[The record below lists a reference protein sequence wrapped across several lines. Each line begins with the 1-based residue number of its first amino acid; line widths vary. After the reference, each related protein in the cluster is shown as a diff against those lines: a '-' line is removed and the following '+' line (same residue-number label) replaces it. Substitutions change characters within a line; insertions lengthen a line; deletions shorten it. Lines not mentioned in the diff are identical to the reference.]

1 MTDTLEAWRQSPAME
16 RLQLATRF
24 GKSFVSVNES
34 FTAGYFVRCID
45 DVAGYSNAQKAKIE
59 DALRECVASQL
70 RMTGKGMALPTGL
83 ATRTAIVMPV
93 YNEGSA
99 RVFAASR

>member
-1 MTDTLEAWRQSPAME
+1 MRRFFALSLAAAFLPGAAHALSMTDTLEAWRQSPAME

-24 GKSFVSVNES
+24 GKSFVSVKES

-70 RMTGKGMALPTGL
+70 RMTGKGMADD
-83 ATRTAIVMPV
+83 
-93 YNEGSA
+93 
-99 RVFAASR
+99 

>member
-1 MTDTLEAWRQSPAME
+1 MSRRSIPVLGALLFLPGTASALSMTDTLQTWRESSAMD

-45 DVAGYSNAQKAKIE
+45 EVAGYANAQTARIE
-59 DALRECVASQL
+59 DAMRECVASQL
-70 RMTGKGMALPTGL
+70 RMKAQPDD
-83 ATRTAIVMPV
+83 
-93 YNEGSA
+93 
-99 RVFAASR
+99 